1 MCGSSCCGCR
11 AELHYLLKTDS
22 EQHQDMLER
31 EAESRRR
38 VEQESE
44 VAKALVEETMG
55 KVELLQQEHKQA
67 VKSLQACHTCIA

>member
-1 MCGSSCCGCR
+1 MI
-11 AELHYLLKTDS
+11 
-22 EQHQDMLER
+22 ER

-55 KVELLQQEHKQA
+55 KVELLQQQHKQA
-67 VKSLQACHTCIA
+67 IKSLQVCDPCNHPACLTGGGQGQQ

>member
-1 MCGSSCCGCR
+1 M
-11 AELHYLLKTDS
+11 KTDS

-55 KVELLQQEHKQA
+55 KVELLQQEHKKA
-67 VKSLQACHTCIA
+67 VKSLQVRHDSMESVSVV

>member
-1 MCGSSCCGCR
+1 
-11 AELHYLLKTDS
+11 
-22 EQHQDMLER
+22 MLER

-44 VAKALVEETMG
+44 LAKALVEETMG

-67 VKSLQACHTCIA
+67 VESLQACQTVT